1 MCGCFDRAAIGR
13 WRDHDEQRGGG
24 GGFGAG
30 ERIVKRRMDRGVC
43 RGDPG
48 DPDELVLERGIG
60 SEIRA
65 GCTLSRRR
73 DLRRARTREDCR
85 GDHPPHAHDD
95 SSSVYGV
102 VMRCALLVVVLLG
115 TSCHPDEAPSKDR
128 CTAAYDRLIRI
139 GATKFKE
146 TPTELIDECHDGRI
160 PKGAILAC
168 GLDATTDQQ
177 ARQCID
183 QLTGSGSAP

>member
-1 MCGCFDRAAIGR
+1 M
-13 WRDHDEQRGGG
+13 E
-24 GGFGAG
+24 
-30 ERIVKRRMDRGVC
+30 RGVR

-48 DPDELVLERGIG
+48 DRDELMLERDIG
-60 SEIRA
+60 GEIRA
-65 GCTLSRRR
+65 GCALARRR
-73 DLRRARTREDCR
+73 DLRRAGTREDCR

-102 VMRCALLVVVLLG
+102 VMRCGLLVVVLIG

-146 TPTELIDECHDGRI
+146 TPLELISECRDDRI
-160 PKGAILAC
+160 PKGAILTC
-168 GLDATTDQQ
+168 SLDATSDPQ